1 MVEAENSYS
10 YDLKKQLLEDLKLLN
25 KSEQEEVFRILKLND
40 GIYSENSNGIFF
52 DVAKLSDSLL
62 KKLLQFIEFSKNN
75 RKEFENR
82 EEEEKKAQDI
92 INSSILEDIINSA
105 SSSA

>member
-1 MVEAENSYS
+1 MVDD
-10 YDLKKQLLEDLKLLN
+10 YDSRKQLLEDLKMLN

-52 DVAKLSDSLL
+52 DVTKLNYSLFE
-62 KKLLQFIEFSKNN
+62 KLLQFVEFCKNN

-82 EEEEKKAQDI
+82 EDEEKKAQDI
-92 INSSILEDIINSA
+92 INSSILEDTS

>member
-1 MVEAENSYS
+1 MVDD
-10 YDLKKQLLEDLKLLN
+10 YDSRKQLLEDLKMLN
-25 KSEQEEVFRILKLND
+25 KSEQEEIFRILKLND

-52 DVAKLSDSLL
+52 DVTKLNDSLFE
-62 KKLLQFIEFSKNN
+62 KLLQFVEFCKNN

-92 INSSILEDIINSA
+92 INSSILEDTSSGSA
-105 SSSA
+105 